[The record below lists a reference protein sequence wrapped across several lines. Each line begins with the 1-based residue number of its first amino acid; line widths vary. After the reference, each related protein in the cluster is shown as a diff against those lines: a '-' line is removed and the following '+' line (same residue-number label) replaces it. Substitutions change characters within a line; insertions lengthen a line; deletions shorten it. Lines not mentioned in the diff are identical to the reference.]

1 MVDHRG
7 NGVSI
12 PTFSV
17 PSDNF
22 TLSNVSEASANKT
35 AAKAEMVRSLV
46 TRLQR
51 RAHEIYVDCN
61 YGPETQPLPAPLY
74 RHVNQLKDDADILLM
89 LIDGTE
95 PPDVEQR

>member
-1 MVDHRG
+1 MVDYRG

-17 PSDNF
+17 PRDSYDLLNE
-22 TLSNVSEASANKT
+22 LEAGAEKK
-35 AAKAEMVRSLV
+35 AAKAEMLRSLV

-61 YGPETQPLPAPLY
+61 YGPDSQGLTAPLY
-74 RHVNQLKDDADILLM
+74 RRVNQLKDDADILLM

-95 PPDVEQR
+95 PSNVEER

>member
-22 TLSNVSEASANKT
+22 NLMNESEASAKKT
-35 AAKAEMVRSLV
+35 AARAEMVRSLV

-74 RHVNQLKDDADILLM
+74 RRVNQLKDDADILLM
-89 LIDGTE
+89 LIDGTDHSDGAE
-95 PPDVEQR
+95 R